1 MNTVEGFFKINEIEV
16 NIIIMKIFKQEA
28 QFRIRC
34 SSVGPA

>member
-16 NIIIMKIFKQEA
+16 NIIMKIFKQEA